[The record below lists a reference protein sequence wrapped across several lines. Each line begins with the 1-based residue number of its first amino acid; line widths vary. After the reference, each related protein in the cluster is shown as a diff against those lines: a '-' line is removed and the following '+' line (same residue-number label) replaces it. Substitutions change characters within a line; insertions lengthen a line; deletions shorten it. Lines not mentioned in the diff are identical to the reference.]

1 MPRHRTL
8 HLQVMHHL
16 RNDIVFGALQPGQKL
31 QEEELA
37 RRYKVS
43 RTPLREAIHQLEREG
58 LLEERPRRGVYVPSV
73 MLDEVVEFF
82 EARELLEHHII
93 LKTCRHI
100 PEDDIKTLRHKIVEL
115 QRNCEDY
122 RFVDNYTIIRD
133 FHRILTARCP
143 NRQLSDILLSL
154 ILKFEMLYILLAQS
168 KNSVTYYEGL
178 WELLDAME
186 RRNVEAACAATK
198 LTLSLH
204 RRIVIGELRGTGS

>member
-58 LLEERPRRGVYVPSV
+58 LLEERPRRGVYVPSI

-82 EARELLEHHII
+82 EARELLERHII
-93 LKTCRHI
+93 RKACQHI
-100 PEDDIKTLRHKIVEL
+100 LEDAIKTLRHKIVEL
-115 QRNCEDY
+115 LRNCEDY
-122 RFVDNYTIIRD
+122 RFVDNYTLVRD
-133 FHRILTARCP
+133 FHRTLTASCP
-143 NRQLSDILLSL
+143 NRQLSDILLSMT
-154 ILKFEMLYILLAQS
+154 LKFEMLYILLAQS
-168 KNSVTYYEGL
+168 KKSVAYYDGL
-178 WELLDAME
+178 SDLMDAME
-186 RRNVEAACAATK
+186 HRDAGAADATAK
-198 LTLSLH
+198 LIVSLH
-204 RRIVIGELRGTGS
+204 RRIVIGELRGTGP